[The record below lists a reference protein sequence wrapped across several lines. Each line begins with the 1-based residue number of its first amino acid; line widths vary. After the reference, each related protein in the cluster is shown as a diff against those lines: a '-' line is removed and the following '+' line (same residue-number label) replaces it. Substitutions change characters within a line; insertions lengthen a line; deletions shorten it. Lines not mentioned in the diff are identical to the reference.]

1 MLWLV
6 SCAENRAVPHVD
18 PVVTSRGDAT
28 GKGKYVLVRA
38 DKVVQS
44 DSASWPNEMP
54 LSLFSLLHYDP
65 GVQGGSGGTFL
76 VDRKGE
82 EQRAQTEAGTKR
94 MGDSKSDCVPEVPR
108 STSYMTGFL
117 SGLARS

>member
-44 DSASWPNEMP
+44 DSASWPNENAP
-54 LSLFSLLHYDP
+54 HSI
-65 GVQGGSGGTFL
+65 L
-76 VDRKGE
+76 VYR
-82 EQRAQTEAGTKR
+82 
-94 MGDSKSDCVPEVPR
+94 EVAVVC
-108 STSYMTGFL
+108 S
-117 SGLARS
+117 